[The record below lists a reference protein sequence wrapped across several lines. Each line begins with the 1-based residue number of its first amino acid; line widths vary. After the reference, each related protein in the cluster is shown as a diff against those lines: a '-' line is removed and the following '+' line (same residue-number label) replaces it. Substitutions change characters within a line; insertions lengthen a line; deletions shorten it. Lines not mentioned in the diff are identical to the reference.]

1 MRGFPRSS
9 VRSICLA
16 ASRRHKTRHKIDL
29 ARIGMGR
36 KRTAASKGTT
46 YPGVYWYE
54 TKGGRLFRC
63 SWVSSN
69 GATVWAYGFGSAL
82 DAHKHRSAMFAAAD
96 VGQRIPPRQAFAVMF
111 PAWLKSK

>member
-1 MRGFPRSS
+1 MVESPVDAGLSAFFGPVDLVGCKPPTQNPTQNR
-9 VRSICLA
+9 
-16 ASRRHKTRHKIDL
+16 L

-36 KRTAASKGTT
+36 KRTAASKGTS

-69 GATVWAYGFGSAL
+69 GETEWAYGFASAL
-82 DAHKHRSAMFAAAD
+82 DAHKHRSAMVAAAD
-96 VGQRIPPRQAFAVMF
+96 AGQRIATRQAFEV
-111 PAWLKSK
+111 